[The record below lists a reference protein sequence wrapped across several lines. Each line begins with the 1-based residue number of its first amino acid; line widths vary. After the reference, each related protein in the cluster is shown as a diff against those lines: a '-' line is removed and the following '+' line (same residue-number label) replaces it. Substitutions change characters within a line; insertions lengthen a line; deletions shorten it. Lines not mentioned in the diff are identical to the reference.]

1 MFSSVLDDVSP
12 KYEDKIE
19 MYKVDI
25 EKEADLA
32 IKFGARALPYM
43 VFISK
48 DGDIAPEM
56 GAMTQDQLKYYL
68 DGLISK

>member
-1 MFSSVLDDVSP
+1 MFSSVLDEVSP
-12 KYEDKIE
+12 EYNDKVN

-25 EKEADLA
+25 EKETDLA

-43 VFISK
+43 VFIPKEGEITGTPGALSK
-48 DGDIAPEM
+48 
-56 GAMTQDQLKYYL
+56 DQLKYYL

>member
-1 MFSSVLDDVSP
+1 
-12 KYEDKIE
+12 

-43 VFISK
+43 VFISN
-48 DGDIAPEM
+48 DGEIEGSP
-56 GAMTQDQLKYYL
+56 GALSKDQLKYYL

>member
-1 MFSSVLDDVSP
+1 MFEQVLNDITP
-12 KYEDKIE
+12 KYEGKIN

-25 EKEADLA
+25 EEETDMAVL
-32 IKFGARALPYM
+32 FGARALPYM

-48 DGDIAPEM
+48 DGEVSGTT
-56 GAMTQDQLKYYL
+56 GAMNEDQIKYYL